1 MDSNLNKLVCEEQD
15 LLDDDVLD
23 IEVGDNPFS
32 MPTNVDDLLDNEVGT
47 GVGGQQ
53 LQAQPVREK
62 DDGEQSH
69 PDSDSVGKP
78 KDQKAS
84 IHECKQGC
92 QSATELA
99 KFMKDV
105 LSRIEVLEADNQ
117 ALKSDSQTLISQLTA
132 AGIVPARPKSD
143 TAKVNSDL
151 AVKRANEGIRPTT
164 RLSEALR
171 QSWVS
176 YYDIDLKPPFTKGE
190 ACDYIRAC
198 GWPVDLLANAS
209 TASVN
214 DVACGL
220 SRLYFCQNLSEGID
234 ERHHYISWNAVT
246 KKECIEYIIWAAPC
260 FRAWLESLQSEV
272 REELFSSYK
281 AGNLNIKL
289 AKQPG
294 AAAQEVFL
302 KATKRKSKSLPQGPK
317 QSDLEGISSKLVGE
331 DPPAPKE
338 QCQDQ
343 QPQVESEQ
351 PQDTDTGPA
360 AKVAKP
366 TEVVQGPSDADKY
379 KANRRKVTKIWRNSK
394 IRQGHWE
401 ANHVKV
407 LCTSLKDTL
416 HLQGVP
422 NYPGYEEEVKLMAYQ
437 VITTC
442 RENRDEAAYQAQ
454 VAQTAKTP
462 PPASPGTSS
471 SAGPSSAANAAA
483 PSIIPR
489 NHTIKGAPVGQWIS
503 RDIRPRQ
510 SSYQPPDNNR
520 GGYGYQRGHNHRGNR
535 GGQRGHSHNRAKGYR
550 GGPYNPHPRGR
561 GGH

>member
-1 MDSNLNKLVCEEQD
+1 MDTKRNKLVNEEE
-15 LLDDDVLD
+15 LLDDDVLE
-23 IEVGDNPFS
+23 IEVGDNSFS
-32 MPTNVDDLLDNEVGT
+32 MPPNVDDLLDNEVGA
-47 GVGGQQ
+47 GVSGQQ
-53 LQAQPVREK
+53 LQAQPAKEK

-69 PDSDSVGKP
+69 PDSESLGKP

-84 IHECKQGC
+84 ISDCKQGC

-99 KFMKDV
+99 KIMKDV

-117 ALKSDSQTLISQLTA
+117 ALKSESQTLRSQLTA
-132 AGIVPARPKSD
+132 LGIVPERPRSD

-151 AVKRANEGIRPTT
+151 AVKRANEGVKPTT
-164 RLSEALR
+164 RLSEVLR
-171 QSWVS
+171 QRWVS
-176 YYDIDLKPPFTKGE
+176 YYDIDLKPPLTHRE
-190 ACDYIRAC
+190 ACDYIGAC
-198 GWPVDLLANAS
+198 GWPADLLANAS

-214 DVACGL
+214 DVACGI

-234 ERHHYISWNAVT
+234 ERHHYISWNSVT

-281 AGNLNIKL
+281 AGNLDINL

-302 KATKRKSKSLPQGPK
+302 KAIKRKKSKSLTQGPK
-317 QSDLEGISSKLVGE
+317 LNDLEGVSSKLESEV
-331 DPPAPKE
+331 PPAPMV

-351 PQDTDTGPA
+351 PQDTGPA

-366 TEVVQGPSDADKY
+366 SEVVQGPSDADKY
-379 KANRRKVTKIWRNSK
+379 KANRRRVTKTWRNSK
-394 IRQGHWE
+394 IAQGHWE
-401 ANHVKV
+401 AAHVKV
-407 LCTSLKDTL
+407 LCTSLKQTL
-416 HLQGVP
+416 HLQGVL
-422 NYPGYEEEVKLMAYQ
+422 NYPAYEEEVKLMAYQ

-471 SAGPSSAANAAA
+471 SAGPSSAAMAAA
-483 PSIIPR
+483 PSLIPR
-489 NHTIKGAPVGQWIS
+489 NHTIKRAPAEQWIS
-503 RDIRPRQ
+503 RDIRPHQ
-510 SSYQPPDNNR
+510 ATYQPPDNSR
-520 GGYGYQRGHNHRGNR
+520 GGYGNQRGHNHRGNR
-535 GGQRGHSHNRAKGYR
+535 GGLRGHSHNRTKGYR
-550 GGPYNPHPRGR
+550 GGPYNPRSRGR